1 MSKSNFSFSKNINE
15 NWRIPFFL
23 LPLALFCIFILYKSK
38 DHSLHDFSNSYFPAH
53 LAVSNTPPEDTVFD
67 IYKFNK
73 YAWDNGYSEVLID
86 FYLNSPF
93 TSTAFYPFALIDN
106 AYTSKLIFSSISIV
120 LFLISIHLL
129 AKKFVLGHEEILC
142 LLPILFYIPIR
153 NHILFGQSYMLV
165 FFLVVVGFYVI
176 DKNKWIVGS
185 TFLSLAALIK
195 IFPIFYFLPLLLTN
209 KRKVAFYIFFST
221 LGFVSISIYTS
232 GFSFWYTYL
241 FDVLPNSIINE
252 STVDYH
258 FSAQSITVFLKNIFI
273 KDEYYNPSGL
283 INSYWLYKLIG
294 WVLKSIIIGLAIQLT
309 IKFKDEIFKVLA
321 IWVVAL
327 FLLQTRTATYAQ
339 ILWIIPS
346 FIIYNSPFSKQL
358 KLLFFG
364 ILLFVCNF
372 PFHWL
377 SNIPIGIRF
386 LRMWLSLVLGLI
398 FFHGL
403 EKKVNFK
410 FILAT
415 FILLTPLHLKI
426 FNQISQNPNSFP
438 SEYILAKKNAFIVY
452 DFGKSKGELF
462 YKILGSNGNE
472 TIQTDIPIYS
482 YDSVSCSIQSNQIF
496 YNGQQLTDN
505 HALKK
510 KPVLINNC
518 DLYYLTD
525 HHGRRAAYTIKK
537 INVCK

>member
-1 MSKSNFSFSKNINE
+1 M
-15 NWRIPFFL
+15 
-23 LPLALFCIFILYKSK
+23 PLALYCVFILYKSK
-38 DHSLHDFSNSYFPAH
+38 DYSLHDFSNSYFPAQ
-53 LAVSNTPPEDTVFD
+53 LAVNNIPPEDIVFD

-73 YAWDNGYSEVLID
+73 YAWDNLYREVLID

-106 AYTSKLIFSSISIV
+106 AYTSKLLFSIISIL
-120 LFLISIHLL
+120 LFLISIHIL
-129 AKKFVLGHEEILC
+129 ARKFIHGHEKVLF

-153 NHILFGQSYMLV
+153 NHILFGQSYMLI
-165 FFLVVVGFYVI
+165 FFLVVVGFI
-176 DKNKWIVGS
+176 AIEKNKWIAGG

-221 LGFVSISIYTS
+221 FGLVSISIFTS
-232 GFSFWYTYL
+232 GFSFWYAYL
-241 FDVLPNSIINE
+241 FDVFPNSIINE

-258 FSAQSITVFLKNIFI
+258 SSAQSITVFLKNIFL

-294 WVLKSIIIGLAIQLT
+294 WIVKSIIIGLAVQLT
-309 IKFKDEIFKVLA
+309 FKFKNELFKVLA

-339 ILWIIPS
+339 ILWVIPS
-346 FIIYNSPFSKQL
+346 LIIYNSPFSKQL

-377 SNIPIGIRF
+377 SNMPIGIRF
-386 LRMWLSLVLGLI
+386 LRMWLSLALGLL
-398 FFHGL
+398 FFISL
-403 EKKVNFK
+403 DKKVNFK

-415 FILLTPLHLKI
+415 FLFLIPFQLKI
-426 FNQISQNPNSFP
+426 FDLTSKNTNTFSSD
-438 SEYILAKKNAFIVY
+438 YILEKKNIFIVY
-452 DFGKSKGELF
+452 DFGKNEGKLF
-462 YKILGSNGNE
+462 YKFFGPNGE
-472 TIQTDIPIYS
+472 DLFQTDIPIYT
-482 YDSVSCSIQSNQIF
+482 YDSTSCSIQSNQIF

-518 DLYYLTD
+518 DVYYLTD